1 MAGDAGGDRTPGR
14 PHRADRVRELRE
26 PRRARGAGFGA
37 HEQVRRGLPRQAL
50 LRRLRVRRHRR
61 GARDRA
67 REEALRRRV
76 RERPAAL
83 GIAGEPGRLRG
94 GDEAGRRDARDV
106 ARPRRSSHAR
116 LGGQLLGEDLPGVPL
131 RARRARGDRLR
142 PGRAPRE
149 GPQAEADRRRR
160 LRLLAHDRLEAL
172 PPDRRRR
179 RRAPDGGHRA
189 PGGAGRGRPLSE
201 PGRHRRLRHHHD
213 AQDAARPARRDDPRR
228 QGAREDP
235 ERRGLSRSSR
245 AAR

>member
-1 MAGDAGGDRTPGR
+1 VGGGAGGDRSPGR

-26 PRRARGAGFGA
+26 PRRARGAGVGA
-37 HEQVRRGLPRQAL
+37 DEQVRRGLPRQAL

-83 GIAGEPGRLRG
+83 GFAGEPGGLRG
-94 GDEAGRRDARDV
+94 SDEAGRRHARDV
-106 ARPRRSSHAR
+106 ARARRPSYAR
-116 LGGQLLGEDLPGVPL
+116 LGGQLLRQDLPGLLL

-142 PGRAPRE
+142 PGRAPGE
-149 GPQAEADRRRR
+149 GPQAEADRGRR
-160 LRLLAHDRLEAL
+160 LGLFAHDRLEAL
-172 PPDRRRR
+172 PSHRRRC
-179 RRAPDGGHRA
+179 RRAPHGGHRA

-201 PGRHRRLRHHHD
+201 PGRYRRFRHHHD
-213 AQDAARPARRDDPRR
+213 PQDAAR
-228 QGAREDP
+228 
-235 ERRGLSRSSR
+235 SSPSFR